1 MKKMTNKSE
10 ATGLRQAAEE
20 KLKKKASKTSAKL
33 SESDMLKLLH
43 ELEVHQIELEMQNE
57 ELMRA
62 KEEARQTH
70 DKYTSLYDFANNGYF
85 TIDRNC
91 KIYKLNL
98 RGAFM
103 LGRDRS
109 TLVNKNFKQFVNIDS
124 LHQFDDFIQKTFKT
138 HSKETCQVKLIT
150 KGVESSF
157 VRIEGRV
164 SEDEDKCQIIVI
176 DETMYM
182 RTEKLL
188 KFKAHELEEFDELM
202 EVQNKQMIEFKKE
215 INFLLKKLGEKE
227 KFNLEE

>member
-1 MKKMTNKSE
+1 
-10 ATGLRQAAEE
+10 
-20 KLKKKASKTSAKL
+20 
-33 SESDMLKLLH
+33 
-43 ELEVHQIELEMQNE
+43 
-57 ELMRA
+57 
-62 KEEARQTH
+62 
-70 DKYTSLYDFANNGYF
+70 
-85 TIDRNC
+85 
-91 KIYKLNL
+91 
-98 RGAFM
+98 M

-164 SEDEDKCQIIVI
+164 SEDVDKCQIIVI

>member
-1 MKKMTNKSE
+1 
-10 ATGLRQAAEE
+10 
-20 KLKKKASKTSAKL
+20 
-33 SESDMLKLLH
+33 
-43 ELEVHQIELEMQNE
+43 
-57 ELMRA
+57 
-62 KEEARQTH
+62 
-70 DKYTSLYDFANNGYF
+70 
-85 TIDRNC
+85 
-91 KIYKLNL
+91 
-98 RGAFM
+98 
-103 LGRDRS
+103 
-109 TLVNKNFKQFVNIDS
+109 LVNKNFKQFVNIDS